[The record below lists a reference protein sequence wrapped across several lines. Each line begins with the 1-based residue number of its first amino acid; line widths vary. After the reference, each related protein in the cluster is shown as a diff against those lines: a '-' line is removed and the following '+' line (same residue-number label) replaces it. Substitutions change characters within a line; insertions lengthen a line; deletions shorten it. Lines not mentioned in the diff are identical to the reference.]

1 MRRPSRHKQQLAG
14 LEADAVAGHGGAV
27 ARSEDRVQAVME
39 HGVKRP
45 RSLNRNIENKDK
57 ELHNLVLTSGG

>member
-14 LEADAVAGHGGAV
+14 LEADAVAGHGGEV
-27 ARSEDRVQAVME
+27 ARSEDRIQAVIE
-39 HGVKRP
+39 HRVERP

-57 ELHNLVLTSGG
+57 ELHYLLYTSDG